1 MSPEGRTN
9 AGVRQR
15 RSERVRALVFSLA
28 ILTAFARCAG
38 APVVP
43 SGQFKPAEKKKVE
56 FATTEQLALF
66 DAPAESV
73 YRLGEGDE
81 IQLDVWRRPELSG
94 KHTIGPDGRITVP
107 IAGIVPIAGLAR
119 DEAAERIKESLAP
132 YYFDL
137 GISVKVDSYVA
148 NRILLLGRVENPGI
162 VRFETQPTLLE
173 ALARGGTLPVL
184 DKEATL
190 TRCAIFRGR
199 DRILWI
205 DLQQLLAQGAL
216 SWNIR
221 LQPND
226 LIYIPDSDD
235 TLVYVLGEVHRP
247 GAYRLTPG
255 MTFMDAL
262 SQSGGPTV
270 DSDKRRIWVIR
281 PSADDKRRVSLY
293 DVMEPVAEINYA
305 LQEGDIIYV
314 PRNGLAKIGYV
325 FEQLSAFTQ
334 VLVIKLATD

>member
-1 MSPEGRTN
+1 MSLQGRLTP
-9 AGVRQR
+9 GVVRRQGA
-15 RSERVRALVFSLA
+15 RVLALVLA
-28 ILTAFARCAG
+28 ACIAGCAS

-43 SGQFKPAEKKKVE
+43 DGQFKPAEKKKVD
-56 FATTEQLALF
+56 FATPEVLAAF
-66 DAPAESV
+66 DAPAEAV
-73 YRLGEGDE
+73 FRLGEGDE
-81 IQLDVWRRPELSG
+81 IQVDVWGRPQLSG
-94 KHTIGPDGRITVP
+94 EHVIGPDGRITVP
-107 IAGIVPIAGLAR
+107 IGGIVPVAGLAR
-119 DEAAERIKESLAP
+119 DEAANKITEALAP

-137 GISVKVDSYVA
+137 GVSVKVQSYVS

-184 DKEATL
+184 DKQATL

-199 DRILWI
+199 DRVLWI

-216 SWNIR
+216 TWNIR

-270 DSDKRRIWVIR
+270 DSDKHHIWVIR
-281 PSADDKRRVSLY
+281 PSANDKRMISL
-293 DVMEPVAEINYA
+293 DEIMEPNASINYA
-305 LQEGDIIYV
+305 LQEGDIVYV
-314 PRNGLAKIGYV
+314 PRNGLAKVGYV
-325 FEQLSAFTQ
+325 LDKLSPIAS
-334 VLVIKLATD
+334 VILIKAVAD